1 MGDYQ
6 YWRLNAR
13 PEGHDYAAALSLESA
28 ALPSLEAGQ
37 VLVEADYL
45 SMDPGVRVWM
55 TAREDSYSPPIPLGS
70 PMQGQFIGRVVESKA
85 DGFAAGDLVRG
96 FGHWASHSVVDPAL
110 SGLMKLDANVRDV
123 RDHFGTLGL
132 NGWTA
137 YCGLIDVLEL
147 KAGETVLVS
156 AAAGATGSVACQIAR
171 NMGCRV
177 IGIAGSD
184 DKCDWL
190 TDTLGIDQAI
200 NYKTQDVA
208 AELAKL
214 EGGINVYFENVG
226 GALLDAALPNMA
238 MYGRIGICGLIAGYT
253 SEGGLPG
260 PARFDQILM
269 KRLTVKGIFL
279 PDFLAQGANY
289 YAPLKE
295 YYDADKLTGD
305 FDETKGLDNVL
316 VAFERLMRGKNLG
329 KVIVDVRG

>member
-13 PEGHDYAAALSLESA
+13 PEGHDYTAALSLESA
-28 ALPSLEAGQ
+28 ALSPLEAGQ

-70 PMQGQFIGRVVESKA
+70 PMQGQFIGRVLESKA

-96 FGHWASHSVVDPAL
+96 FGHWASHSAVDPAL

-147 KAGETVLVS
+147 KEGETVLVS

-171 NMGCRV
+171 NMACRV

-208 AELAKL
+208 AELARV

-238 MYGRIGICGLIAGYT
+238 MYGRIGICGLIEGYT
-253 SEGGLPG
+253 SDSGLPG

-289 YAPLKE
+289 YAPLKAW
-295 YYDADKLTGD
+295 YDEGKLIGD

-329 KVIVDVRG
+329 KVIVDVRD